1 MEESATL
8 IVRILVGGLLGG
20 LVGLERELRS
30 KEAGFRT
37 HFLVSLGSA
46 LLTVVSAYGYDSFF
60 RDSTELFRAAG
71 LEGALSFDP
80 SRIAAQI
87 VSGIGFLG
95 AGIIIFQKNAVHGL
109 TTAAG
114 LWVTSAIGIACGVGH
129 YDYAVAA
136 TIMVLCVLEAM
147 VVLNPYIGTK
157 TLTVSF
163 TTIDRSRISEVMK
176 RLEADGIRASM
187 SQLKIKHTESGPQ
200 YNADIELHV
209 KVKGYEKRIL
219 EVLEDINGLIVAE
232 KVEM

>member
-1 MEESATL
+1 MEESTTL
-8 IVRILVGGLLGG
+8 IVRILIGGLLGG
-20 LVGLERELRS
+20 LIGFERELRS

-46 LLTVVSAYGYDSFF
+46 LFTVISAYGYDTFF
-60 RDSTELFRAAG
+60 RDSMELFRDMH
-71 LEGALSFDP
+71 LTEALSFDP

-114 LWVTSAIGIACGVGH
+114 LWVTSAIGISCGMGH

-136 TIMVLCVLEAM
+136 TVVVILVLEFM

-157 TLTVSF
+157 TLAVSF
-163 TTIDRSRISEVMK
+163 TTVERGKINEVMY
-176 RLEADGIRASM
+176 RLESDGINAKLT
-187 SQLKIKHTESGPQ
+187 QLKIKHIESGPQ
-200 YNADIELHV
+200 YTADLEIRVRL
-209 KVKGYEKRIL
+209 KGYEKRIL
-219 EVLEDINGLIVAE
+219 ALLEDIDGLIVEE
-232 KVEM
+232 KMEV